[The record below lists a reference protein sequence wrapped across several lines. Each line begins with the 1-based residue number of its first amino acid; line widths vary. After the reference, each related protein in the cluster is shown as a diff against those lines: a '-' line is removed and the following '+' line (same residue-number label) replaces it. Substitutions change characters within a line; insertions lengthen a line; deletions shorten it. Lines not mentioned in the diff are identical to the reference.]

1 MPRIHVI
8 CTHTVWVQLQLN
20 GYLFPQKKTATQE
33 DIWIQQ
39 NQGHSGLHPASWVLS
54 PHFVLRQR
62 THPIDPL
69 KSDTL
74 RYGWWIINQ
83 SCWWPAS
90 PIKKSLFWNT
100 EKPIMRKVEKI
111 PTIMRIYHQPSTIP
125 LLWTYLLLR
134 QPWWV
139 NTPSASLTD
148 CCCWLRL
155 RASLHGKII
164 AAYESLKIK
173 GSSSPWLSKQYHL
186 RGRGWRSIQMFHG
199 FPHGFPKMFR
209 QILSQCWENHGQCQ
223 TIHGTY
229 GGNIQNYRPKYVSSK
244 IFPRFF
250 ATHPNCAPSSILE
263 PLALKRVRMINPSK
277 NSSQWQP
284 CN

>member
-1 MPRIHVI
+1 MDILFHKKRQQHRRTFEYSKTKDIQGSILLHEFFHPTSF
-8 CTHTVWVQLQLN
+8 CGKGHTRLTRWR
-20 GYLFPQKKTATQE
+20 ATLCGMVGESSTSHADDQ
-33 DIWIQQ
+33 
-39 NQGHSGLHPASWVLS
+39 HPLS
-54 PHFVLRQR
+54 KNHCFE
-62 THPIDPL
+62 
-69 KSDTL
+69 TL
-74 RYGWWIINQ
+74 RNLLLWEK
-83 SCWWPAS
+83 S
-90 PIKKSLFWNT
+90 KKS
-100 EKPIMRKVEKI
+100 